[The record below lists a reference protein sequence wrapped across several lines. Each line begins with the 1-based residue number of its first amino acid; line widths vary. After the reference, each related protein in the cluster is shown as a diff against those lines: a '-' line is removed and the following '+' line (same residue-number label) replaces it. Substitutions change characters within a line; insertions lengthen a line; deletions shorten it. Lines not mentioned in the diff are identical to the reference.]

1 MSFFFFFFKQKT
13 AYEIHRWL
21 EFRRV
26 LFRSKKVFSGPD
38 GEQVLQILC
47 TEHHVLDGTYS
58 EDPNKMYFREGER
71 SVVKSILARIE
82 LDELAALKRLR
93 KMIDNSLNQD
103 DE

>member
-1 MSFFFFFFKQKT
+1 MAEEENPKRELTEQEILAEQEAAKT
-13 AYEIHRWL
+13 I
-21 EFRRV
+21 
-26 LFRSKKVFSGPD
+26 LFKKVFSGPD